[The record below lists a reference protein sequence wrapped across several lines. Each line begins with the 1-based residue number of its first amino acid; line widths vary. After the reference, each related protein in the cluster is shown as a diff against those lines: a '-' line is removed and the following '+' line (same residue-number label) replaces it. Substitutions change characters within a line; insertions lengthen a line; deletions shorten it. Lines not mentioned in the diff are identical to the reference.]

1 MRFHSPE
8 YLALLVLLPI
18 FFAVWLKLGRRQHT
32 LKNTQVS
39 RVPRFNMLGTTLN
52 VGIWASK
59 FTIWT
64 CLVCAL
70 AGMSVTGY
78 LSATDASGVIHI
90 SQDTSGSMKFGITNA
105 NEIALAQVYDPTAR
119 DPSKVQGNGSISQ
132 TKAEQQQR
140 PARRIDAS
148 LGAIKTFIQHS
159 HGLNVGLSAFDDKF
173 FYLYP
178 ATKNNE
184 VSLALLDNLRYY
196 IDHHSTGTNFD
207 GPMGDDETQVGAI
220 QGAVNLFRNEP
231 ADVVHIWI
239 MVTDGDAT
247 IDEKRAEELKQQFL
261 DLKIH
266 LFVFGIGDDW
276 FKNASDVQPMTNFA
290 KSVGGKVASVEK
302 PEEFQALVKEIDAL
316 ARANVH
322 LVHVEEQHN
331 ALLLLLAIAA
341 IAFAVYLGLTTL
353 RRSSL

>member
-8 YLALLVLLPI
+8 YLALLVLLPV
-18 FFAVWLKLGRRQHT
+18 FFAIWLKLGRRQHT

-39 RVPRFNMLGTTLN
+39 RAPRLSMLGTSLN
-52 VGIWASK
+52 IGIWTCKA
-59 FTIWT
+59 TLWT
-64 CLVCAL
+64 CLVCAM
-70 AGMSVTGY
+70 AGMTVTGY

-90 SQDTSGSMKFGITNA
+90 SQDTSGSMKFGITNP
-105 NEIALAQVYDPTAR
+105 NEISLARFYDPNVK
-119 DPSKVQGNGSISQ
+119 DPAANAPANGAISQ
-132 TKAEQQQR
+132 TKEEQQQR

-148 LGAIKTFIQHS
+148 LGAIKTFILHS

-178 ATKNNE
+178 ATKNKE
-184 VSLALLDNLRYY
+184 VSLELLENLRHY
-196 IDHHSTGTNFD
+196 IDSHSTGTDFD
-207 GPMGDDETQVGAI
+207 SEKGAL

-231 ADVVHIWI
+231 KDVVHIWI

-247 IDEKRAEELKQQFL
+247 INEKRAEELKEQFKEL
-261 DLKIH
+261 NIK

-290 KSVGGKVASVEK
+290 KSVGGKIASVEK
-302 PEEFQALVKEIDAL
+302 PEEFQALVNEIDAL

-341 IAFAVYLGLTTL
+341 VAFSLYLGLTAL